1 MASLSTDNRRRPA
14 RLAWLFNSPIN
25 RGLPAARPRDWLELV
40 GAFAVIWLF
49 FRLLYSEV
57 PTDDVALYAAKLEA
71 DAFDWRVFHIF
82 LQPAALIW
90 HRLFGDGGDVVAS
103 MAQINTLSAAI
114 GLAIFYL
121 LLRRLGYGLWLRVAV
136 AGLAVVS
143 FNVLALAPTPHIK
156 MLALPFLALALYH
169 AVLWEHEAVGGVKV
183 VNWYRLTMSAA
194 ALGMSTAFLVT
205 GITVLP
211 FIALGILL
219 ICHRAGR
226 GWQHGLTPMLAYG
239 AICCG
244 IGAAAMFVGYVADV
258 AQPGGPFD
266 FIGYVLGQIAQKHGN
281 AFARDFGV
289 IDRLARGA
297 YALVYNYVFTP
308 DLGPV
313 MRARLWGQIDSLAP
327 YAWELARDIVPFVL
341 TIIVVGLT
349 YLAAGLRLL
358 TGGFPVVVP
367 LAFLV
372 GHVGFGITTNVNDP
386 EIWFQ
391 VTFPTLLLFAQLPG
405 GSAVAVAA
413 TVWLLMVGTVNL
425 SLYALPRA
433 LYPLSAHEA
442 DMQTRFGA
450 DDLIVHFATYA
461 GRPDISFF
469 SLPGIPRLKL
479 DRALIDS
486 RFDPA
491 VLPRAKAQ
499 IDGTLAAGGRVIVF
513 RIFDER
519 DWDAPWLKFAGH
531 GMPKRKLIGFFRQHY
546 EITPIGTLAGLDA
559 WELTKR
565 PD

>member
-1 MASLSTDNRRRPA
+1 MASLSSENQRRPA
-14 RLAWLFNSPIN
+14 RLTWLLSPPAD
-25 RGLPAARPRDWLELV
+25 RSLPAARPRDWLELTA
-40 GAFAVIWLF
+40 AFAIIWLF

-71 DAFDWRVFHIF
+71 DKFDWKVFHIF

-90 HRLFGDGGDVVAS
+90 HRLFGDGGDVVSS
-103 MAQINTLSAAI
+103 MAQINTLCAAI
-114 GLAIFYL
+114 GLAIFYFL
-121 LLRRLGYGLWLRVAV
+121 LCRLGYGLWLRIVV
-136 AGLAVVS
+136 AGLAALS

-169 AVLWEHEAVGGVKV
+169 AVLWEHEAVGGGKV
-183 VNWYRLTMSAA
+183 VNWYRLTLSAA

-211 FIALGILL
+211 FIGLGILL
-219 ICHRAGR
+219 IFHRASQGWHR
-226 GWQHGLTPMLAYG
+226 GLAPMVAFG

-258 AQPGGPFD
+258 AQPGGLFD
-266 FIGYVLGQIAQKHGN
+266 FLGYVFGQVAHKHSN
-281 AFARDFGV
+281 AFARDFGLV
-289 IDRLARGA
+289 DRLARGA
-297 YALVYNYVFTP
+297 YAVVYNYVFTP

-327 YAWELARDIVPFVL
+327 YTWELARDIVPFVL
-341 TIIVVGLT
+341 TIIVLGAT

-367 LAFLV
+367 FAFLV
-372 GHVGFGITTNVNDP
+372 GHVGFAITTNVNDP

-391 VTFPTLLLFAQLPG
+391 VTFPTLLLFTQLPAAT
-405 GSAVAVAA
+405 AVAAVA
-413 TVWLLMVGTVNL
+413 TVWLLVVGAVNL
-425 SLYALPRA
+425 SLYSVPRA
-433 LYPLSAHEA
+433 LYPLAAHEA

-450 DDLIVHFATYA
+450 DDLIVHFTSYA

-469 SLPGIPRLKL
+469 ALPGIPRLKL
-479 DRALIDS
+479 DRALIES
-486 RFDPA
+486 RFDPS
-491 VLPRAKAQ
+491 VLPDAKAQ
-499 IDGTLAAGGRVIVF
+499 IDRTLEAGGQVVAF

-531 GMPKRKLIGFFRQHY
+531 GMPKRKLIGFFREHY
-546 EITPIGTLAGLDA
+546 EITPIGPLAGLDA

-565 PD
+565 P

>member
-1 MASLSTDNRRRPA
+1 MASIPTEPPRRR
-14 RLAWLFNSPIN
+14 AWLAGLVQPPAD
-25 RGLPAARPRDWLELV
+25 RKLPAARRRDWLELTL
-40 GAFAVIWLF
+40 AFAIIWLF

-71 DAFDWRVFHIF
+71 DKFDWKVFHIF

-90 HRLFGDGGDVVAS
+90 HRLFGDGADVVSS

-114 GLAIFYL
+114 GLAVFYFL
-121 LLRRLGYGLWLRVAV
+121 LCRLGYGLWLRIVIAGVA
-136 AGLAVVS
+136 AVS
-143 FNVLALAPTPHIK
+143 FNVLALAPTAHIK
-156 MLALPFLALALYH
+156 MLALPFLATALYH
-169 AVLWEHEAVGGVKV
+169 AVLWEHEAVIGGKV

-211 FIALGILL
+211 FLGLGILL
-219 ICHRAGR
+219 ICHRAGK
-226 GWQHGLTPMLAYG
+226 GWHQGVAPVVVFG

-244 IGAAAMFVGYVADV
+244 VGAAAMFVGYVADV

-266 FIGYVLGQIAQKHGN
+266 FIKYVLGQVAHKHGN
-281 AFARDFGV
+281 AFARDFGIV
-289 IDRLARGA
+289 DRLARGA

-313 MRARLWGQIDSLAP
+313 MRARLWGQIDSLGP
-327 YAWELARDIVPFVL
+327 YAWELMRDLVPFLL
-341 TIIVVGLT
+341 TIIILGVT
-349 YLAAGLRLL
+349 YLVAGLRLL
-358 TGGFPVVVP
+358 AGGFPVVAP

-372 GHVGFGITTNVNDP
+372 GHVGFAITTNVNDP

-391 VTFPTLLLFAQLPG
+391 VTFPTLLLFTQLPG
-405 GSAVAVAA
+405 TTVIAAAA
-413 TVWLLMVGTVNL
+413 TLWLLVVGSVNL
-425 SLYALPRA
+425 SLYAVPRA

-442 DMQTRFGA
+442 DMRAQFGP
-450 DDLIVHFATYA
+450 DDLIVHFTTYA
-461 GRPDISFF
+461 GRADISFF
-469 SLPGIPRLKL
+469 ALPGIPRLKL
-479 DRALIDS
+479 DRALIES

-491 VLPRAKAQ
+491 VLSQAKAQ
-499 IDGTLAAGGRVIVF
+499 IDRTLDRGGRVIAF

-546 EITPIGTLAGLDA
+546 EITPVGPLAGLDA

-565 PD
+565 P